1 MVTEVSLIQPPTV
14 MALPK
19 GQAFAL
25 LNGGR
30 LWKLRIPLPDPS
42 HDPMMPEDLKQV
54 ADQMQRRYQTSE
66 HWWA

>member
-1 MVTEVSLIQPPTV
+1 